1 MQITIG
7 AKCWDRARSKSLS
20 NTPIRVEG
28 LPQIIADDRV
38 TLKDRLRRLNDP
50 KLKALLGYAV
60 PIAFLLNGL
69 PPFGITR
76 AFAQTVTTAA
86 PIVTDAVPA
95 MAVMSEAFKGKV
107 LHAFD
112 PLINLIQS
120 LSYPIAGVMI
130 AGGCL
135 FIMVGNREKGMQMLQ
150 NAAIG
155 YILVQLSPMILELLV
170 GIGGGI

>member
-1 MQITIG
+1 MQVTIG
-7 AKCWDRARSKSLS
+7 AKCWDGARSKTLA
-20 NTPIRVEG
+20 NTVKVER
-28 LPQIIADDRV
+28 LPAVSETRV
-38 TLKDRLRRLNDP
+38 TFTDRLRRFNDP
-50 KLKALLGYAV
+50 KIKALLAYAV

-69 PPFGITR
+69 PPFGITS
-76 AFAQTVTTAA
+76 AFAATVTASAPAA
-86 PIVTDAVPA
+86 AADAVPA
-95 MAVMSEAFKGKV
+95 MAALSDAFKGKV

-155 YILVQLSPMILELLV
+155 YILVQLSPMILQLLV

>member
-7 AKCWDRARSKSLS
+7 AKCWDGTRSKSLS
-20 NTPIRVEG
+20 SVIRVEG
-28 LPQIIADDRV
+28 LPQIVEDRV
-38 TLKDRLRRLNDP
+38 SFTEKVARWNNP
-50 KLKALLGYAV
+50 KVKVVLGYAI
-60 PIAFLLNGL
+60 PLAFLLSGL

-76 AFAQTVTTAA
+76 AIAQTVTATA
-86 PIVTDAVPA
+86 PIVTDAVPTIE
-95 MAVMSEAFKGKV
+95 VMSEAFKGKV

-112 PLINLIQS
+112 PLIHLIQS

-170 GIGGGI
+170 GVGGNV

>member
-7 AKCWDRARSKSLS
+7 AKCWDGTRNKTLSKE
-20 NTPIRVEG
+20 IRVKG
-28 LPQIIADDRV
+28 LEIKENI
-38 TLKDRLRRLNDP
+38 TFSDRLRRFNDP
-50 KLKALLGYAV
+50 KLRALLGYAV

-76 AFAQTVTTAA
+76 AFAQTVTAAA
-86 PIVTDAVPA
+86 PVVTDAVPA
-95 MAVMSEAFKGKV
+95 MAVMSDAFKGKV

-155 YILVQLSPMILELLV
+155 YILVQLSPMILQLLV
-170 GIGGGI
+170 GIGGSV